1 MKDLIKEVVREMI
14 LNGEIAIAI
23 IEDEDVW
30 SNGYLG
36 LEIDLEKQSIYDS
49 VEIKDLMRLVWNYI
63 KQ

>member
-14 LNGEIAIAI
+14 LNGEIAIVI

-30 SNGYLG
+30 SKGYLG

-49 VEIKDLMRLVWNYI
+49 VEIKDLARLLWNYI